1 MAGIGGF
8 TEVRLP
14 RAGPPA
20 VTACRERGRAQ
31 AEGNAIDHLDRFAAL
46 TENVAVLVQMLVNGV
61 LLGGLYCLL
70 GIGMTLIFGVMRII
84 NACHGDLLMVAM
96 YIAFFLFT
104 AIKLDP
110 FVTIFVAMPVL
121 FVLGCAIYSGL
132 IRRLRGEFAE
142 NSLILTWGVA
152 LVLANLFT
160 VAFSGDY
167 RSIVTSYSTKNL
179 TLAGISLSIPMLLSF
194 GVAVL
199 LSVALYL
206 FLLRSN
212 LGRAIRAIA
221 QNKTAAQLMGINVE
235 RVQMISYGIG
245 AALAGAAGAAF
256 SSVFYTFPAIGGLFT
271 VKSFEVIVLGGLGNV
286 VGAFLAGILLA
297 VAESLGAIYIST
309 GLKDAVGFLIFM
321 LVLIFR
327 PGGLFG
333 RSRV

>member
-1 MAGIGGF
+1 MQILANSI
-8 TEVRLP
+8 
-14 RAGPPA
+14 
-20 VTACRERGRAQ
+20 
-31 AEGNAIDHLDRFAAL
+31 
-46 TENVAVLVQMLVNGV
+46 

-104 AIKLDP
+104 ALKLDP
-110 FVTIFVAMPVL
+110 FVSIFVAMPAL
-121 FVLGCAIYSGL
+121 FVIGCGLYSGL
-132 IRRLRGEFAE
+132 IRRLRSEFE
-142 NSLILTWGVA
+142 ESSLILTWGIA
-152 LVLANLFT
+152 LVLENLFALGFT
-160 VAFSGDY
+160 ADY
-167 RSIVTSYSTKNL
+167 RSISTSYSTQNV
-179 TLAGISLSIPMLLSF
+179 TVVGISLSIPMLLSF
-194 GVAVL
+194 SVAVL
-199 LSVALYL
+199 LTAVLYV

-221 QNKTAAQLMGINVE
+221 QNKPAAQLMGVNVE

-256 SSVFYTFPAIGGLFT
+256 SSVFYVFPAIGGMFT
-271 VKSFEVIVLGGLGNV
+271 VKAFEVIVLGGVGNV
-286 VGAFLAGILLA
+286 MGAFFAGIVLA
-297 VAESLGAIYIST
+297 VAESLGAVFIST
-309 GLKDAVGFLIFM
+309 GLKDAVGFLIFL

>member
-1 MAGIGGF
+1 
-8 TEVRLP
+8 
-14 RAGPPA
+14 
-20 VTACRERGRAQ
+20 
-31 AEGNAIDHLDRFAAL
+31 
-46 TENVAVLVQMLVNGV
+46 
-61 LLGGLYCLL
+61 
-70 GIGMTLIFGVMRII
+70 
-84 NACHGDLLMVAM
+84 
-96 YIAFFLFT
+96 
-104 AIKLDP
+104 
-110 FVTIFVAMPVL
+110 MPVL

-212 LGRAIRAIA
+212 LGRAI
-221 QNKTAAQLMGINVE
+221 
-235 RVQMISYGIG
+235 QMISYGIG

>member
-1 MAGIGGF
+1 MQILANSI
-8 TEVRLP
+8 
-14 RAGPPA
+14 
-20 VTACRERGRAQ
+20 
-31 AEGNAIDHLDRFAAL
+31 
-46 TENVAVLVQMLVNGV
+46 

-104 AIKLDP
+104 ALKLDP
-110 FVTIFVAMPVL
+110 FVSIFVAMPVL
-121 FVLGCAIYSGL
+121 FVIGCGIYSGL
-132 IRRLRGEFAE
+132 IKRLRGEFE
-142 NSLILTWGVA
+142 ESSLILTWGIA
-152 LVLANLFT
+152 LVLENLFAVGFT
-160 VAFSGDY
+160 ADY
-167 RSIVTSYSTKNL
+167 RSISTSYSTQNV
-179 TLAGISLSIPMLLSF
+179 TVVGISLSIPMLLSF
-194 GVAVL
+194 GVAML
-199 LSVALYL
+199 LTAMLYV

-221 QNKTAAQLMGINVE
+221 QNKPAAQLMGVNVE

-256 SSVFYTFPAIGGLFT
+256 SSVFYVFPAIGGMFT
-271 VKSFEVIVLGGLGNV
+271 VKAFEVIVLGGLGNV
-286 VGAFLAGILLA
+286 MGAFFAGIVLA
-297 VAESLGAIYIST
+297 VAESLGAVFIST
-309 GLKDAVGFLIFM
+309 GLKDAVGFLIFI

>member
-1 MAGIGGF
+1 
-8 TEVRLP
+8 
-14 RAGPPA
+14 
-20 VTACRERGRAQ
+20 
-31 AEGNAIDHLDRFAAL
+31 
-46 TENVAVLVQMLVNGV
+46 MLANGV

-104 AIKLDP
+104 ATKLDP
-110 FVTIFVAMPVL
+110 FVAIFVAMPVL
-121 FVLGCAIYSGL
+121 FVLGCGIYSGL
-132 IRRLRGEFAE
+132 IRRLRGEFE
-142 NSLILTWGVA
+142 ESSLILTWGIA
-152 LVLANLFT
+152 LVLENLFM
-160 VAFSGDY
+160 VAFTGDY
-167 RSIVTSYSTKNL
+167 RSIVTSYSTQNL
-179 TLAGISLSIPMLLSF
+179 TIAGISLSIPMLLSF

-199 LSVALYL
+199 LTAALYVL
-206 FLLRSN
+206 LLRSN

-221 QNKTAAQLMGINVE
+221 QNRPAAQLMGINVE

-256 SSVFYTFPAIGGLFT
+256 SSVFYMFPAIGGLFT
-271 VKSFEVIVLGGLGNV
+271 VKAFEVIVLGGLGNV

-297 VAESLGAIYIST
+297 VTESLGAIFIST

-327 PGGLFG
+327 PAGLFG